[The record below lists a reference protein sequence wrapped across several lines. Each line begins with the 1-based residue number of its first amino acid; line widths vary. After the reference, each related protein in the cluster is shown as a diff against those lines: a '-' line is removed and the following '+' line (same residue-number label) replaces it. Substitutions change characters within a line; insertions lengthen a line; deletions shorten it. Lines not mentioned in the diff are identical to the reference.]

1 VNEYSLQVE
10 ELPGNNQDE
19 LFSYLKEKFQGIA
32 EVAIDGSNITFRS
45 DEEEFFSKRLIR
57 FFTRKYFHRSGLK
70 NECKIVS
77 LGKPFYRILYRPFE
91 VEVEEEEKE
100 KEKEKIE
107 EEKKELLIPSEKGE
121 IIEEEA
127 LEEEIEEMM
136 EEEELEEEEEALEE
150 EIEEMME
157 EEEEG

>member
-1 VNEYSLQVE
+1 MNEYSLQVE

-70 NECKIVS
+70 HECKIVS

-91 VEVEEEEKE
+91 VEEEE
-100 KEKEKIE
+100 EKEKIE
-107 EEKKELLIPSEKGE
+107 EEKKELLIPSEEGE

>member
-1 VNEYSLQVE
+1 MNEYSLQVE

-70 NECKIVS
+70 HECKIVS

-91 VEVEEEEKE
+91 VEEEEEE
-100 KEKEKIE
+100 EEKEKIE

-136 EEEELEEEEEALEE
+136 EEEE
-150 EIEEMME
+150 
-157 EEEEG
+157 EG